1 MKPRSLISL
10 LLSLLLALGLTACG
24 GEESQPAPD
33 PQPDPAPASEP
44 VQEAPSLS
52 QLREEAQNAG
62 ADAAIA
68 FLGSLSQG
76 EAMSDFLSGSSLV
89 EDYPFLA
96 DMDEAHTV
104 RAAGS
109 EVYCLVPVRTDAPL
123 TVQAFVIDESN
134 QYLGEA
140 GETLYESQAGEP
152 VLLVCNISDIMPNLL
167 VTLTGAD
174 GRTCSFNPFLS
185 LCSGQVD
192 LPAEPVLYDFSRY
205 DSVGYGETQADF
217 LGTWTSADLPGQL
230 SFAEDGTMTFS
241 SGGETLSG
249 TFYIISDSATGSYR
263 PGDVLFELTGD
274 ARSLWGTFA
283 IQREGEAITVTHT
296 AGDPLLPGWEN
307 AAVSF
312 TR

>member
-109 EVYCLVPVRTDAPL
+109 EVYCLVPVRKL
-123 TVQAFVIDESN
+123 I
-134 QYLGEA
+134 G
-140 GETLYESQAGEP
+140 
-152 VLLVCNISDIMPNLL
+152 
-167 VTLTGAD
+167 
-174 GRTCSFNPFLS
+174 
-185 LCSGQVD
+185 
-192 LPAEPVLYDFSRY
+192 
-205 DSVGYGETQADF
+205 
-217 LGTWTSADLPGQL
+217 
-230 SFAEDGTMTFS
+230 
-241 SGGETLSG
+241 
-249 TFYIISDSATGSYR
+249 
-263 PGDVLFELTGD
+263 
-274 ARSLWGTFA
+274 
-283 IQREGEAITVTHT
+283 
-296 AGDPLLPGWEN
+296 
-307 AAVSF
+307 
-312 TR
+312 